1 MKLYYMYI
9 VSNKRKKKNTPK
21 LSLGKIPLLEY
32 TGLLLHEIQ
41 HFHSSLHAPMHPGQG
56 LPRSPLILHYY

>member
-9 VSNKRKKKNTPK
+9 VSNKRKKNTPK
-21 LSLGKIPLLEY
+21 LSQGKIPLLEY